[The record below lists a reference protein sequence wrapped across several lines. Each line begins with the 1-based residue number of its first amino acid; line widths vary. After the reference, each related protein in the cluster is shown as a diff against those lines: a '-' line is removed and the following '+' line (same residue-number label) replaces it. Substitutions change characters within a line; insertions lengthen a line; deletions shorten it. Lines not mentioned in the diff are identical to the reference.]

1 MKTSKHGAGRED
13 GITRREIIGAAAGI
27 GAASVFNPRE
37 APAAD
42 LPGRGEFVIR
52 SADVLTMDP
61 ALGDVDGDV
70 HVSNGEIVA
79 VGRDLGAAS
88 AEVIDARKMIALPGL
103 IDTHNHIWNS
113 TCRNV
118 VMEGP
123 ERGYFRTVATLGKQY
138 TPEDTYRGV
147 RLGCAEMIYSG
158 VTTVNDWSHNIRS
171 PEHAR
176 ADIRALK
183 DTGIRARF
191 SYGTYQGGPPQD
203 QTMDLADLERSAWH
217 HAASTRRFK
226 QVAADR
232 SDSDQRTFDF
242 GDLTDQILMSL
253 RPGLRKH
260 NLTLNVACQNN
271 LTMNSYPGSYGQV
284 LTNLFLNSVTHA
296 FPDGKGGAIDIKARA
311 FGDDNIEVQF
321 SDDGC
326 GMSPT
331 VRRQAFD
338 PFFTTRRNLGSTGL
352 GLHIVHNIVT
362 NRLGGK
368 ISLDSEPGMGTKVQM
383 ILPRV
388 APAEPGAK

>member
-1 MKTSKHGAGRED
+1 MKTSKHGAGREA

-217 HAASTRRFK
+217 HAASTRRALPPTIQFSSPSRTANGMPR
-226 QVAADR
+226 AASNCR
-232 SDSDQRTFDF
+232 SRFT
-242 GDLTDQILMSL
+242 
-253 RPGLRKH
+253 P
-260 NLTLNVACQNN
+260 A
-271 LTMNSYPGSYGQV
+271 
-284 LTNLFLNSVTHA
+284 
-296 FPDGKGGAIDIKARA
+296 ARA
-311 FGDDNIEVQF
+311 TSSCWSGKDFWDRICSSLTQARGTPPTWLA
-321 SDDGC
+321 SSSRAR
-326 GMSPT
+326 MSASRRRPRCATPT
-331 VRRQAFD
+331 RYLNFW
-338 PFFTTRRNLGSTGL
+338 SC
-352 GLHIVHNIVT
+352 
-362 NRLGGK
+362 
-368 ISLDSEPGMGTKVQM
+368 
-383 ILPRV
+383 
-388 APAEPGAK
+388 